1 MQIQKDF
8 KTSFCW
14 RYYLTKED
22 VISGYAFLRPGLKTG
37 MDFRGQFLKWVWKVT
52 FFGLKSNGV
61 RIWRTGRH
69 TPTRIPRGIPSP
81 RSIFHLTN
89 FQRITTA

>member
-14 RYYLTKED
+14 RYYLTKD
-22 VISGYAFLRPGLKTG
+22 DIISGYVFLRPGLKTG

-52 FFGLKSNGV
+52 LFGLKLNGA
-61 RIWRTGRH
+61 RIWRTGRALQQGF
-69 TPTRIPRGIPSP
+69 PGVPPPPGV
-81 RSIFHLTN
+81 
-89 FQRITTA
+89 